1 MTKNQTP
8 KHTLNKSTLSSPHR
22 RLRRELSRTERTKL
36 ALTLPEKGNVVRGI
50 VYTRGEVKNP
60 DLTQIRE
67 NIYLLAK

>member
-1 MTKNQTP
+1 MTKNQSP

-22 RLRRELSRTERTKL
+22 RLRRELSRTERIKL
-36 ALTLPEKGNVVRGI
+36 ALSEANVVRGI